1 VILVLV
7 YISAPKPFSN
17 LTVQVYSPESAE
29 STKVSR
35 LLDNV
40 YSVSDFISGLVGG
53 ATIVPS
59 GPFHAIVIDS
69 GAFTNE
75 LTSTV
80 QVKVGGCP

>member
-1 VILVLV
+1 MLVLV
-7 YISAPKPFSN
+7 DISTPFSN

-29 STKVSR
+29 STEVSR
-35 LLDNV
+35 PLNDV

-59 GPFHAIVIDS
+59 GPFHTIVIDS
-69 GAFTNE
+69 GTFTTE
-75 LTSTV
+75 VISTV